1 MADYSP
7 PVPPLE
13 EIGGKRADLEVGD
26 HLPAESRRVRRFGG
40 GHPDLEGV
48 EEPVAVQ
55 GGGIGPAPEKAG
67 ILDGHPDSI
76 LGRIAR
82 EEAAGTVEVT
92 G

>member
-13 EIGGKRADLEVGD
+13 EIGGKRADLEVGH

-48 EEPVAVQ
+48 EEPVAVR
-55 GGGIGPAPEKAG
+55 GEKRPPGPWK
-67 ILDGHPDSI
+67 
-76 LGRIAR
+76 
-82 EEAAGTVEVT
+82 
-92 G
+92 